1 LQSESRCDAGAAVGS
16 VPRID
21 LDQYAAAA
29 AYLTK
34 ACDLKEDSRCLY
46 DLAIALLKGKEDQQ
60 ARAVLEHARDRFPG
74 NPDLLLASAIV
85 AYMTGREA
93 KAESFLEQALSAAT
107 DERARAFLLG
117 VLGDLYKAM
126 ARFDQALLAY
136 ERAVALL
143 PADASLLVRLGALLV
158 QRG

>member
-1 LQSESRCDAGAAVGS
+1 MIG
-16 VPRID
+16 P
-21 LDQYAAAA
+21 
-29 AYLTK
+29 
-34 ACDLKEDSRCLY
+34 
-46 DLAIALLKGKEDQQ
+46 
-60 ARAVLEHARDRFPG
+60 
-74 NPDLLLASAIV
+74 
-85 AYMTGREA
+85 EA
-93 KAESFLEQALSAAT
+93 EAESFLEQALSAAT

-158 QRG
+158 QRGDLDRAAAALERARQEDPTNALACLELGRLQIRKAEYAAARTSLECTVRSDPSSLEGHYMLWTVYRKLGQQQMAERTLNTRLAP